1 MKCIVPY
8 KELYESKNLIM
19 WLDISTY
26 CNAACP
32 QCHRTS
38 PDGLE
43 KNTWLPLVQWSLA
56 EFKKIFPIET
66 MKHIKKFDLC
76 GTWGDPMM
84 NKDIFKICQYI
95 IEHSNAVIDI
105 NTNGSMRDEEWWW
118 NFAVMGGERLRVI
131 FTIDGSTQE
140 IHSLYRQK
148 TDLKNILSHME
159 TLAMGGAMA
168 SVFTVVFKHN
178 QDDLINIAK
187 LSKEHGA
194 TNIVY
199 VISNR
204 FHKRNSR
211 EFNFKKDNS
220 MHKLIQTDL
229 ADDIQTAINSKGF
242 NLKNMYAIECVIN
255 GK

>member
-1 MKCIVPY
+1 MNY
-8 KELYESKNLIM
+8 SELYEAKGLTM
-19 WLDISTY
+19 WLDLSTY

-84 NKDIFKICQYI
+84 NKDIFEICEYI
-95 IEHSNAVIDI
+95 IENSDAVIDI
-105 NTNGSMRDEEWWW
+105 NTNGSMRNEEWWW
-118 NFAVMGGERLRVI
+118 DFSVMGGERLTVT

-159 TLAMGGAMA
+159 TLAMGGARA
-168 SVFTVVFKHN
+168 SVFTVIFKHN
-178 QDDLINIAK
+178 QDDLINISK

-194 TNIVY
+194 KHIIF

-204 FHKRNSR
+204 FHKRHST
-211 EFNFKKDNS
+211 EFNFRKDNS
-220 MHKLIQTDL
+220 MHKLNQTDL
-229 ADDIQTAINSKGF
+229 PTDVQKDINFRGF
-242 NLKNMYAIECVIN
+242 SLNNIDIIEGVLN

>member
-1 MKCIVPY
+1 MKCVVPY
-8 KELYESKNLIM
+8 KELYESKGLTM
-19 WLDISTY
+19 WLDLSTY

-43 KNTWLPLVQWSLA
+43 KNTWLPLVQWSID

-84 NKDIFKICQYI
+84 NKHIFEICEYI
-95 IEHSNAVIDI
+95 IKESNANIDI
-105 NTNGSMRDEEWWW
+105 NTNGSMRSDEWWW
-118 NFAVMGGERLRVI
+118 KFAVMGGDRLTVT

-148 TDLKNILSHME
+148 TDLDDILSHME
-159 TLAMGGAMA
+159 TLSMGGAYA
-168 SVFTVVFKHN
+168 SVFTVIFKHN

-187 LSKEHGA
+187 LSKKHGA
-194 TNIVY
+194 KHIIF

-204 FHKRNSR
+204 FHKRLSS
-211 EFNFKKDNS
+211 EFNFRKDNS
-220 MHKLIQTDL
+220 MYKLNQTDL
-229 ADDIQTAINSKGF
+229 PINIQEAINFRGF
-242 NLKNMYAIECVIN
+242 NLNDINDIESILN